1 MKKITLLVPFAFMVI
16 VIVSC
21 RKEDTTNQLG
31 LPEKTQTGNQTLG
44 FLSNESIWTNSGQYC
59 DQSSGACRQNI
70 HAYYYPGN
78 TIVLICA
85 DKNTTTKSNER
96 KIEAFTLVVDVTQKG
111 TLTFQNG
118 NLQDAN
124 MFIVEG
130 KDKYAYYPSLIEP
143 DFRATVS
150 KFDTLNKIISGEF
163 SGKLYKQNVS
173 GTAGISAPDSLII
186 KEGRFDIKIIK

>member
-1 MKKITLLVPFAFMVI
+1 MKIIKLLIPFAFMVI
-16 VIVSC
+16 VFVSC

-31 LPEKTQTGNQTLG
+31 LPEKTQTGNQTIG

-85 DKNTTTKSNER
+85 DKNTITKTNEK